1 MDPGNWSTDIAGG
14 SAYGY
19 DLLFIIL
26 MASLIAIFLQAL
38 AVRQGLATERDLA
51 QACRDSYPRYVVM
64 GLWLIIEAAI
74 IATDLAEV
82 IGSAVALKLLFGL
95 PLIAGVCI
103 TALDVL
109 ILLFTQSRNFRI
121 LEGIVAAL
129 VLLIAVAFGVQIGLS
144 KPEIKAL
151 FTGFLPSAGIFT
163 NQNELLIAIGIIGA
177 TVMPHNLFLH
187 SSLVLTRKIDR
198 DNVESVKEAMT
209 YFVFDGT
216 FCLLCALFVN
226 AAILIVAAATFHVNG
241 FEDIASLEDAHSLLI
256 PLLGSG
262 ASILFAVALLAA
274 GQNSTLTG
282 TLAGQ
287 IVMEGFMKF
296 KIRPVFRRIITRFL
310 AIVPAVIVVAIGGD
324 SSANDLLIISQVV
337 LSVAL
342 PFAIFP
348 LVHITSD
355 KNKMG
360 VHANGF
366 YVKVLAYFIG
376 IIIVGLDVFLF
387 IPH

>member
-51 QACRDSYPRYVVM
+51 QACRDSYPRYVVVL
-64 GLWLIIEAAI
+64 LWLITEAAI

-82 IGSAVALKLLFGL
+82 IGSAIALKLLFGL

-103 TALDVL
+103 TVFDVL

-121 LEGIVAAL
+121 LEVIVAAL
-129 VLLIAVAFGVQIGLS
+129 VILIAVAFGVQIGLC
-144 KPEIKAL
+144 KPEVKAV
-151 FTGFLPSAGIFT
+151 FTGFLPSGGIFS
-163 NQNELLIAIGIIGA
+163 NQDQLLIAIGIIGA

-187 SSLVLTRKIDR
+187 SSLVLTRKINR
-198 DNVESVKEAMT
+198 DSIESVKEAMA
-209 YFVFDGT
+209 YFIFDST
-216 FCLLCALFVN
+216 FCLICALFVN

-241 FEDIASLEDAHSLLI
+241 YNEVATLEEAHLLLI

-262 ASILFAVALLAA
+262 ASILFAVSLLAA

-296 KIRPVFRRIITRFL
+296 KIRPVFRRIITRLL

-324 SSANDLLIISQVV
+324 NSANDLLIISQVV

-360 VHANGF
+360 VHVNSLYTAIFAYLVGF
-366 YVKVLAYFIG
+366 LILA
-376 IIIVGLDVFLF
+376 LDIFLF
-387 IPH
+387 I

>member
-51 QACRDSYPRYVVM
+51 QACRDSYPRFVVIC
-64 GLWLIIEAAI
+64 LWLITEAAI

-144 KPEIKAL
+144 KPEVKAL

-209 YFVFDGT
+209 YFVLDGT

-226 AAILIVAAATFHVNG
+226 AAILIVGAATFHVNG
-241 FEDIASLEDAHSLLI
+241 FEDIASLEDAHSLLV

-296 KIRPVFRRIITRFL
+296 KIRPVFRRIITRLL
-310 AIVPAVIVVAIGGD
+310 AIVPAIIVIAIGGD
-324 SSANDLLIISQVV
+324 SSANELLIISQVV

-366 YVKVLAYFIG
+366 YVKVLAYFIA
-376 IIIVGLDVFLF
+376 IIIVGLDIFLF
-387 IPH
+387 IP

>member
-51 QACRDSYPRYVVM
+51 QACRDSYPRYVVL
-64 GLWLIIEAAI
+64 GLWLITEAAI

-82 IGSAVALKLLFGL
+82 IGSAIALKLLFGL

-109 ILLFTQSRNFRI
+109 ILLFTQGRNFRI

-129 VLLIAVAFGVQIGLS
+129 VILIAVAFGVQIGLS
-144 KPEIKAL
+144 KPETRAL
-151 FTGFLPSAGIFT
+151 FAGFLPSGGIFT
-163 NQNELLIAIGIIGA
+163 NRDELLIAIGIIGA

-187 SSLVLTRKIDR
+187 SSLVLTRKINR
-198 DNVESVKEAMT
+198 DSVESVKEAIT
-209 YFVFDGT
+209 YFTLDSSL
-216 FCLLCALFVN
+216 CLICALFVN

-241 FEDIASLEDAHSLLI
+241 YSNVATLEEAYTLLV

-296 KIRPVFRRIITRFL
+296 KIRPVFRRIITRLL
-310 AIVPAVIVVAIGGD
+310 AILPAVIVIAIGGD

-360 VHANGF
+360 VHANSTYMTIFAYIIGF
-366 YVKVLAYFIG
+366 
-376 IIIVGLDVFLF
+376 IILGLDIYLF
-387 IPH
+387 I

>member
-51 QACRDSYPRYVVM
+51 QACRDSYPRFVVIC
-64 GLWLIIEAAI
+64 LWLITEAAI

-151 FTGFLPSAGIFT
+151 FSGFIPSAGIFT

-209 YFVFDGT
+209 YFVLDGT

-241 FEDIASLEDAHSLLI
+241 FEDIASLEDAHSLLV

-296 KIRPVFRRIITRFL
+296 KIRPVFRRIITRLL

-366 YVKVLAYFIG
+366 YVKVLAYLIG
-376 IIIVGLDVFLF
+376 IIIVGLDIFLF
-387 IPH
+387 IP

>member
-19 DLLFIIL
+19 NLLFIVMI
-26 MASLIAIFLQAL
+26 AALIAIFLQAL

-51 QACRDSYPRYVVM
+51 QACRDSYPKYIVV
-64 GLWLIIEAAI
+64 GLWVITEAAI

-82 IGSAVALKLLFGL
+82 IGSAIALKLLFGL

-103 TALDVL
+103 TAFDVL
-109 ILLFTQSRNFRI
+109 LLLLIQSRNFRI
-121 LEGIVAAL
+121 LEVVVAAL
-129 VLLIAVAFGVQIGLS
+129 VILIAVAFGVQIGLS
-144 KPEIKAL
+144 KPEPKAV
-151 FTGFLPSAGIFT
+151 FSGFLPSSGIFSD
-163 NQNELLIAIGIIGA
+163 QDQLLIAIGIIGA

-187 SSLVLTRKIDR
+187 SSLVLTRKINR
-198 DNVESVKEAMT
+198 ESVESVKEAMA
-209 YFVFDGT
+209 YFIFDST
-216 FCLLCALFVN
+216 FCLICALFVN

-241 FEDIASLEDAHSLLI
+241 YSEVATLEEAHLLLI

-262 ASILFAVALLAA
+262 ASILFAVSLLAA

-296 KIRPVFRRIITRFL
+296 KIRPVIRRIITRLL

-324 SSANDLLIISQVV
+324 NSANDLLIISQVV

-348 LVHITSD
+348 LVHITSS
-355 KNKMG
+355 KSKMG
-360 VHANGF
+360 VHANSTYTAIFAYIIGF
-366 YVKVLAYFIG
+366 
-376 IIIVGLDVFLF
+376 IILGLDIFLF
-387 IPH
+387 I